1 MFLSSGFTHA
11 QHSFI
16 VRAAKDSL
24 DGFMPFYDTD
34 ENDIPLLISFDP
46 TVALAEHH
54 FTYAIQQKS
63 TLDQQLDIYG
73 DTILLAGH
81 NFDYQI
87 PINDTFI
94 KSGNYR
100 LVFRLIQPSKNALVE
115 EKEILIQTL
124 RKPNTYYRAN
134 KRSPSLLVSNKV
146 IHSVSNI
153 DVSKTFVAR
162 YDNVDFIKRNIYALG
177 PIAEKAEEGALE
189 SISKNDNLEELQRF
203 FYNFWYARNPNNPEA
218 AWQLYV
224 EKLNFVAKKYA
235 FGALKGYQTDMGILY
250 LKYGPPDQEVKASN
264 ERGTRPYEIWFY
276 RELDKFTNLNILFA
290 QITSQ
295 PNERVILHSTSPDFF
310 FNPGWE
316 SQLFTDPSEINNR
329 NSHRVY
335 DFFK

>member
-1 MFLSSGFTHA
+1 MLSLEPQLQLADYTLSYA
-11 QHSFI
+11 LQI
-16 VRAAKDSL
+16 KSL
-24 DGFMPFYDTD
+24 AD
-34 ENDIPLLISFDP
+34 N
-46 TVALAEHH
+46 
-54 FTYAIQQKS
+54 
-63 TLDQQLDIYG
+63 QLDLYG
-73 DTILLAGH
+73 DTIQLLQH
-81 NFDYQI
+81 NFDAII

-94 KSGNYR
+94 TSGNYR
-100 LVFRLIQPSKNALVE
+100 LVFRLMKRTENALAE
-115 EKEILIQTL
+115 EKEILFQTL
-124 RKPNTYYRAN
+124 RKPNDYYQAGK
-134 KRSPSLLVSNKV
+134 KRPSLLVTNKV

-162 YDNVDFIKRNIYALG
+162 YDEVSVIKRNIYALG

-189 SISKNDNLEELQRF
+189 SISKNDHLEELQRF

-218 AWQLYV
+218 AWLAYAD
-224 EKLNFVAKKYA
+224 KLNYVAKKYA
-235 FGALKGYQTDMGILY
+235 FGALKGYQSDMGILY